1 MAPPPKTV
9 RIEDVSE
16 LEDGIAILKV
26 RAPWY
31 RLILNGQKT
40 WEIRS
45 TKCEK
50 AAGTA
55 GAMPTALSHTWLS
68 PRRPCRTHG
77 SHPVGSHAFRVCAYA
92 VSIQPSGVAADG
104 MLHGMADFV
113 ACIGPLDQ
121 AQWEL
126 RGSY

>member
-1 MAPPPKTV
+1 MVGGVQIERGTKKVRGSDDAVSALTPIPEVAPPPKTV

-55 GAMPTALSHTWLS
+55 GAMPTALSPTALSHTQL
-68 PRRPCRTHG
+68 
-77 SHPVGSHAFRVCAYA
+77 
-92 VSIQPSGVAADG
+92 I
-104 MLHGMADFV
+104 
-113 ACIGPLDQ
+113 
-121 AQWEL
+121 
-126 RGSY
+126 